1 MLSSH
6 HTHKHQIKFLF
17 PRVGEKSLQI
27 KRISVI
33 VEDMAKKRDIS
44 LNKPEPTKDRKG
56 VLDRPNST
64 AIQHYVPPPPPPPQQ
79 PFNTESAVMVG
90 LVVVDQVLG
99 VMTKEIQENLEST
112 CRGVEDRLLQD
123 LSVLEEKMRRIE
135 DAYDD
140 IAADVRLSSLQSSL
154 AQARAAR
161 GLEPTY
167 DGDQPI
173 LAEEHEEEQEM
184 ESFASA
190 PSSSSVDV
198 MNV

>member
-1 MLSSH
+1 
-6 HTHKHQIKFLF
+6 
-17 PRVGEKSLQI
+17 
-27 KRISVI
+27 
-33 VEDMAKKRDIS
+33 MAKKRDIN
-44 LNKPEPTKDRKG
+44 LKPEPTKDRKN

-64 AIQHYVPPPPPPPQQ
+64 AIQQFVPPPPPPPQPQQ

-140 IAADVRLSSLQSSL
+140 IAADVRLNSLQSAL
-154 AQARAAR
+154 AQARVAR

-167 DGDQPI
+167 EGDQPI
-173 LAEEHEEEQEM
+173 LAEEHDDPH
-184 ESFASA
+184 SYVASSPGGA
-190 PSSSSVDV
+190 AVVDV
-198 MNV
+198 VGV